1 MIKNKVQTL
10 VLLNAL
16 LLIACASNGQAKI
29 KNKNNHY
36 AKINLNNF
44 LNKSV
49 VSSYS
54 LSADTNGVISNG
66 VAYNKKNEG
75 NVEIYLI
82 HKNGGDWW
90 RGQAKKRFAESIV
103 CENRFASLLLGKDS
117 VTLKDYNKWAFFVDK
132 KYLIKA
138 GTEGAEGD
146 HGVVYMDYYGEKPN
160 AEITSYCMSKK
171 QAAINGKQ

>member
-49 VSSYS
+49 VSFYS

-90 RGQAKKRFAESIV
+90 RGQAT
-103 CENRFASLLLGKDS
+103 NRFASLLLGKDS
-117 VTLKDYNKWAFFVDK
+117 VSLKDYNKWAFFVDK
-132 KYLIKA
+132 K
-138 GTEGAEGD
+138 
-146 HGVVYMDYYGEKPN
+146 
-160 AEITSYCMSKK
+160 
-171 QAAINGKQ
+171 